1 MLGYSSVN
9 ASCIAWAV
17 LPGVNA
23 LLTAIQHRRVRKA
36 YDMEGKGDFVGDC
49 VRGVCCCCCMLAQD
63 EKEMKHRDVPIAKKM
78 EGEGYQRTEGMRF
91 APPRG

>member
-1 MLGYSSVN
+1 MLSYSSIN
-9 ASCIAWAV
+9 GSCLAWAV

-23 LLTAIQHRRVRKA
+23 LLTAIQHRRVRKV

-63 EKEMKHRDVPIAKKM
+63 EKEMREREMSVATKAAGI
-78 EGEGYQRTEGMRF
+78 EGYKGWKR
-91 APPRG
+91 